1 MTLSFKHLMP
11 AAVAASLILFTSC
24 SSTPPPEDAVESSIL
39 LQNADGATL
48 VDTLTVTGA
57 VKAIDPATRKVTLQ
71 FGDGT
76 TKTYHAPAEAINFDR
91 IKVGDLVKASVTEE
105 FAVSLRKVGTPAS
118 VGETSAVALAPKG
131 AMPGGVVANT
141 VEVTATITAVNTDR
155 RRVTLQFADGTTRT
169 IRVGQ
174 QVDLAQV
181 KPGDAVQT
189 QLSESLALS
198 VEAP

>member
-1 MTLSFKHLMP
+1 MTPLKSITPAILLSAMM
-11 AAVAASLILFTSC
+11 LFTSC
-24 SSTPPPEDAVESSIL
+24 SSTPPLEDAVESSIL

-57 VKAIDPATRKVTLQ
+57 VRAIDPAARKVTLQ

-76 TKTYHAPAEAINFDR
+76 TKTYHAPPEAINFDR
-91 IKVGDLVKASVTEE
+91 IKVGDLVKAAVTEE

-118 VGETSAVALAPKG
+118 VGQSTAVALAPKG
-131 AMPGGVVANT
+131 AMPGGIEANT

-169 IRVGQ
+169 IRVGK

-181 KPGDAVQT
+181 KPGDAVET
-189 QLSESLALS
+189 QMSESLALS
-198 VEAP
+198 VEKP